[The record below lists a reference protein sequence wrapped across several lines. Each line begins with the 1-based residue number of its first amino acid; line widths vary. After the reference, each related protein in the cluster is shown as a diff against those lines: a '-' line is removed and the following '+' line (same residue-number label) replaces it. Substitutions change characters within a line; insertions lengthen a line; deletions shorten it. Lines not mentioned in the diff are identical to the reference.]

1 MVLNS
6 HYESCNNFEM
16 VLNSHYESCNNFEMV
31 MIFAEKHR
39 TYDGIGMFI
48 DQCKREAISN
58 IFQTNKFNFS
68 ILYCCFYDGIGMF
81 IDQCKREAISNIFQT
96 NKFNFSILY
105 CCFSLIQPFLLF
117 STLSSG

>member
-1 MVLNS
+1 MVLNL
-6 HYESCNNFEM
+6 HYESCNNFKM

-68 ILYCCFYDGIGMF
+68 
-81 IDQCKREAISNIFQT
+81 T
-96 NKFNFSILY
+96 LY

-117 STLSSG
+117 STLSSGLEILDKTEYPSAEEFFLRCSA

>member
-6 HYESCNNFEM
+6 HYESCNNFKM

-68 ILYCCFYDGIGMF
+68 TFT
-81 IDQCKREAISNIFQT
+81 AV
-96 NKFNFSILY
+96 
-105 CCFSLIQPFLLF
+105 FLLF
-117 STLSSG
+117 SHFFSFPPYRAVEGIIRNSRQNRISFGRRILFKMFSLNLNWC